1 MAKMPVFYP
10 IEVDGLCSCLFLHQ
24 NGHYGHVHMARGGH
38 GLLKVL
44 LRFAMPDPSMPCGRA
59 ATHP

>member
-1 MAKMPVFYP
+1 MAKMPVFYL
-10 IEVDGLCSCLFLHQ
+10 IEVGRLCLFLHQ
-24 NGHYGHVHMARGGH
+24 NGHYGHVHVARGGH

-44 LRFAMPDPSMPCGRA
+44 LRLVMPDPSMPCGRA

>member
-1 MAKMPVFYP
+1 MNSRSIYFKMSYLKLDSEK
-10 IEVDGLCSCLFLHQ
+10 IENWPFICVTRHC
-24 NGHYGHVHMARGGH
+24 ARGGH

-44 LRFAMPDPSMPCGRA
+44 LRLVMPDPSMPCGRA